1 MNDGPTK
8 SQIFTL
14 FLVAIFCMACVI
26 YIVIKD
32 ERTTKTTTRTTPPLR
47 RYNYEPVYVQLNNEQ
62 FERLIEAL
70 KGEAK

>member
-8 SQIFTL
+8 TKILTL
-14 FLVAIFCMACVI
+14 MLIAIFCVASVI
-26 YIVIKD
+26 YYIVIKD
-32 ERTTKTTTRTTPPLR
+32 EPASKTTPPLR

-70 KGEAK
+70 KGNKE

>member
-8 SQIFTL
+8 TQIFML
-14 FLVAIFCMACVI
+14 MMFAIFCMASVI
-26 YIVIKD
+26 YIKIKD
-32 ERTTKTTTRTTPPLR
+32 EPTSKTSPHLTQHA
-47 RYNYEPVYVQLNNEQ
+47 YEPVYVQLNNEQ

>member
-8 SQIFTL
+8 TQILMLML
-14 FLVAIFCMACVI
+14 FAIFCVASVL

-32 ERTTKTTTRTTPPLR
+32 EPTSKTDPPLR

-62 FERLIEAL
+62 FERLLEAL
-70 KGEAK
+70 KGNTND